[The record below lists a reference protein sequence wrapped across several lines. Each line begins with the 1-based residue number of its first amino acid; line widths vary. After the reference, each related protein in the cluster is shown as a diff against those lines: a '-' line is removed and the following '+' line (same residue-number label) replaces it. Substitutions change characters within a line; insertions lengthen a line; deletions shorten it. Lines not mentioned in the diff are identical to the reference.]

1 MTGTR
6 VGWIGTG
13 VMGAPMCG
21 HLLASGYPVTVF
33 NRTPERAR
41 GLLERG
47 AAWAESPQAVAQHAD
62 VVFTMVGFP
71 DDLRE
76 IVLGPAGTLAGAGH
90 GTILVDMTTS
100 EPSLAREIYEA
111 ARARGVASLDAPVSG
126 GDVGA
131 RAAGLS
137 IMVGGDQDAFERVA
151 PLLRCLG
158 ATIVHQGPAGAGQ
171 HTKMVNQILV
181 ASGMVAVSEALL
193 YAHQAGLDLPTV
205 LQSVSGGAAGS
216 WSLTHYRRA
225 SSPGTSR
232 RASAWTTSSRT
243 WASRW
248 RRRGG
253 CASRCRASPWWSSS
267 ISRSSRR
274 ATAARARMPSCSRSR
289 GFRPWSG
296 RLHLQHLRR
305 RVERADRRRHA
316 RVARGLHQH
325 LDQLLARDAE
335 VEGAREVQLQLL
347 GPSERRE
354 LCHGAQAPAAQI
366 EVRARPEHAE
376 HELRHQAEELRCE
389 LLRRQL
395 PAAGARAPE
404 LRRDLEA
411 AREVVRLS
419 RHRVSPL

>member
-137 IMVGGDQDAFERVA
+137 IMVGGDRDAFERVA

-171 HTKMVNQILV
+171 HTKMANQILV

-216 WSLTHYRRA
+216 WSLTHYAPR
-225 SSPGTSR
+225 
-232 RASAWTTSSRT
+232 
-243 WASRW
+243 
-248 RRRGG
+248 
-253 CASRCRASPWWSSS
+253 
-267 ISRSSRR
+267 I
-274 ATAARARMPSCSRSR
+274 
-289 GFRPWSG
+289 
-296 RLHLQHLRR
+296 
-305 RVERADRRRHA
+305 
-316 RVARGLHQH
+316 
-325 LDQLLARDAE
+325 LARDFAPGFRVDHFVKDMGIALAE
-335 VEGAREVQLQLL
+335 AR
-347 GPSERRE
+347 RM
-354 LCHGAQAPAAQI
+354 
-366 EVRARPEHAE
+366 
-376 HELRHQAEELRCE
+376 
-389 LLRRQL
+389 
-395 PAAGARAPE
+395 
-404 LRRDLEA
+404 
-411 AREVVRLS
+411 RLS
-419 RHRVSPL
+419 LPGLALVEQLYLALVAQGDGRKGTHALVLALARLSAVEWPATPSAPPPPR

>member
-137 IMVGGDQDAFERVA
+137 IMVGGDRDAFERVA

-216 WSLTHYRRA
+216 WSLTHYAPR
-225 SSPGTSR
+225 
-232 RASAWTTSSRT
+232 
-243 WASRW
+243 
-248 RRRGG
+248 
-253 CASRCRASPWWSSS
+253 
-267 ISRSSRR
+267 I
-274 ATAARARMPSCSRSR
+274 
-289 GFRPWSG
+289 
-296 RLHLQHLRR
+296 
-305 RVERADRRRHA
+305 
-316 RVARGLHQH
+316 
-325 LDQLLARDAE
+325 LARDFAPGFRVDHFVKDMGIALAE
-335 VEGAREVQLQLL
+335 AR
-347 GPSERRE
+347 RM
-354 LCHGAQAPAAQI
+354 
-366 EVRARPEHAE
+366 
-376 HELRHQAEELRCE
+376 
-389 LLRRQL
+389 
-395 PAAGARAPE
+395 
-404 LRRDLEA
+404 
-411 AREVVRLS
+411 RLS
-419 RHRVSPL
+419 LPGLALVEQLYLALVAQGDGRQGTHALVLALARLSAMEWPATPSAPPPPR